1 MTKNSILL
9 SVCDLPKEDIKN
21 MGLSY
26 RDIGIRVNKIIKQ
39 YSINNLKNDKYLI
52 DNQKKL
58 RRDLSNWVNDPKNL
72 VNSQGNYIGDKF
84 GARITICLS
93 DGTVIHDV
101 QTFCRDIKNKNNRIL
116 GEIAGNNHYIFIK
129 NEPVSL
135 DASNKQFLYS
145 TFNVNN
151 LTDNIKYENVYA
163 YKVKSSNLP
172 SSNPSSDLVYSRHDT
187 NDGDILNIVSGELM
201 DLHTTRK
208 EYIQATIRRYGYNSR
223 VTESLVTTD
232 HHVCK
237 YVENI
242 QGANVYCRLTYF
254 DFPPPTII
262 DVAAGDGRFK
272 TLVAAVK
279 AAGLVKTLSSPGPFT
294 VFAPTDTAFA
304 KLPAATL
311 ANFLKPEN
319 LTQLQE
325 LLKYHVVAGKVM
337 AADVVKLSFAK
348 TLADGLNVSIRVE
361 NGKVF
366 INDSQVIITDIPCAN
381 GVIHVIDTVLLKKTT
396 YDLLVESKKFNTLVA
411 ALGAAGLLAT
421 ALSGP
426 DPITVFAPTDTAF
439 AKLPAGTV
447 ADLLKPENLVKL
459 QELLKYHALAGKVMA
474 ADIINAIADGSGST
488 YVTTL
493 AGPSISI
500 NEKNGDV
507 ILNDS
512 AKVTMTDVLG
522 SNDGGFVVHVID
534 TVLSPQTIYQLLKAD
549 QQQFG
554 TLVAAIDAAG
564 MAASLSGNHDYT
576 VFAPSNNAFS
586 DLPAGALQNLLKPDN
601 RDALRELVENHAT
614 AGDIELVDESSYVEM
629 NNGFTAY
636 LYNNG
641 ETFLIN
647 GVRFDQSNPIVAL
660 NGKICR
666 VERVLS
672 LQSVREM
679 VGHIDSLN
687 EFDMLFDVLPDNSE
701 VEEALVAD
709 FVTLFA
715 PVNSGVREVLSEMR
729 ELSPETVELILKQH
743 IVTGNVQDGSLVKA
757 DLTELASANTLG
769 QALTLAG
776 RALGFTKTNTGVVKV
791 NGAKIE
797 NYDIQCKNGTIHVI
811 NKVLA

>member
-116 GEIAGNNHYIFIK
+116 GEIAGNNNYIFIK

-163 YKVKSSNLP
+163 YKVKSSKLP

-279 AAGLVKTLSSPGPFT
+279 AAGLIKTLSSPGPFT
-294 VFAPTDTAFA
+294 VFAPTDTAFG
-304 KLPAATL
+304 KLPAGTVADL
-311 ANFLKPEN
+311 LKPVN
-319 LTQLQE
+319 LVKLQE

-366 INDSQVIITDIPCAN
+366 INDSQVIFTDIPCAN
-381 GVIHVIDTVLLKKTT
+381 GVIHVIDTVLSPQTTT
-396 YDLLVESKKFNTLVA
+396 YDLLVGSKKFNTLVA
-411 ALGAAGLLAT
+411 ALGAAGLAT

-426 DPITVFAPTDTAF
+426 DPITVFAPTDAAF
-439 AKLPAGTV
+439 AKLPTGTV
-447 ADLLKPENLVKL
+447 EDLLKAANLVKL

-488 YVTTL
+488 YVRTL

-500 NEKNGDV
+500 NEKNGYV
-507 ILNDS
+507 NLNDS
-512 AKVTMTDVLG
+512 AKVTITDVVG
-522 SNDGGFVVHVID
+522 SNGVVVHVID

-554 TLVAAIDAAG
+554 TLVAVIDAAG
-564 MAASLSGNHDYT
+564 IAATLLSDEYT
-576 VFAPSNNAFS
+576 TIFAPNNDAFRE
-586 DLPAGALQNLLKPDN
+586 LLAGALQNLLKPDN
-601 RDALRELVENHAT
+601 RDALRELVKNHAT
-614 AGDIELVDESSYVEM
+614 AGEIELVDVSSYVEM
-629 NNGFTAY
+629 NNGYTAY
-636 LYNNG
+636 FDNNG
-641 ETFLIN
+641 EQPLIN
-647 GVRFDQSNPIVAL
+647 GVKLVDQSNPIVAS
-660 NGKICR
+660 NGKIFR

-672 LQSVREM
+672 LQSVRDM
-679 VGHIDSLN
+679 VEHIDSLN
-687 EFDMLFDVLPDNSE
+687 EFDMLLNAFPENSE
-701 VEEALVAD
+701 VKEALGAGY
-709 FVTLFA
+709 VTLFA
-715 PVNSGVREVLSEMR
+715 PLNSGVRERLSEI
-729 ELSPETVELILKQH
+729 PEPLTVEQKESFLKQH
-743 IVTGNVQDGSLVKA
+743 IVVGNQQDGSLVKA
-757 DLTELASANTLG
+757 DFELASVNTSG
-769 QALTLAG
+769 QAYTTLAG
-776 RALGFTKTNTGVVKV
+776 RALAFTKTTQGVFKV
-791 NGAKIE
+791 NGTKIE
-797 NYDIQCKNGTIHVI
+797 NYDIQCKNGTIHAI
-811 NKVLA
+811 DKVLA

>member
-1 MTKNSILL
+1 MKNKVKDSILL
-9 SVCDLPKEDIKN
+9 TVCDLPKEDIKN

-101 QTFCRDIKNKNNRIL
+101 RTFCRDIKNKNNRIL

-145 TFNVNN
+145 TFNLNN

-294 VFAPTDTAFA
+294 VFAPTDDAFKKFTPDA
-304 KLPAATL
+304 LEALL
-311 ANFLKPEN
+311 ADVPQLKKI
-319 LTQLQE
+319 LQ
-325 LLKYHVVAGKVM
+325 YHVVDGKVM

-366 INDSQVIITDIPCAN
+366 VNDSQVIITNIPCAN
-381 GVIHVIDTVLLKKTT
+381 GVIHVIDTVLSKKTT
-396 YDLLVESKKFNTLVA
+396 YDLLVGSNKFNTLISV
-411 ALGAAGLLAT
+411 LGAVDLDVV
-421 ALSGP
+421 LSGAGP
-426 DPITVFAPTDTAF
+426 FTIFAPTDAAF
-439 AKLPAGTV
+439 TKLPDGTV
-447 ADLLKPENLVKL
+447 DNLAQLQKLLN
-459 QELLKYHALAGKVMA
+459 YHAVADKVMA
-474 ADIINAIADGSGST
+474 ADIINAIADRSGTT
-488 YVTTL
+488 YMTTL
-493 AGPSISI
+493 AEQSISVSM
-500 NEKNGDV
+500 KNGDV

-512 AKVTMTDVLG
+512 AKVTITDVLG
-522 SNDGGFVVHVID
+522 SNDGGVVVHVID
-534 TVLSPQTIYQLLKAD
+534 TVLSFQTIYQLLKAHKH
-549 QQQFG
+549 FERWIE
-554 TLVAAIDAAG
+554 LLDAA
-564 MAASLSGNHDYT
+564 ALAPTLSDLSPLT
-576 VFAPSNNAFS
+576 LFAPGNDAFANIPS
-586 DLPAGALQNLLKPDN
+586 DLLTNLVLPEN
-601 RDALRELVENHAT
+601 LVELRELVRNNLCPGQIKLE
-614 AGDIELVDESSYVEM
+614 DDSYLEMSSHL
-629 NNGFTAY
+629 TAY
-636 LYNNG
+636 LDKNG
-641 ETFLIN
+641 GDWFIN
-647 GVRFDQSNPIVAL
+647 GVKLVDQNKPIAAL
-660 NGKICR
+660 NGVIYPV
-666 VERVLS
+666 VEILKPLSVL
-672 LQSVREM
+672 EM
-679 VGHIDSLN
+679 VSTIDSLN
-687 EFDMLFDVLPDNSE
+687 KFYDLVDRLPNNSQAN
-701 VEEALVAD
+701 VALGANNI
-709 FVTLFA
+709 TLLA
-715 PVNSGVREVLSEMR
+715 PVNGAINLWLNGREILNLQVEQVETIVKEHIILGQDSLEKDDLEAFASTNTRVRNLFGR
-729 ELSPETVELILKQH
+729 ELK
-743 IVTGNVQDGSLVKA
+743 
-757 DLTELASANTLG
+757 
-769 QALTLAG
+769 
-776 RALGFTKTNTGVVKV
+776 FTKTSAGDLKV
-791 NGAKIE
+791 DGNKFK
-797 NYDIQCKNGTIHVI
+797 NYDIKCKNGIIHI
-811 NKVLA
+811 TDNALGGFWP